1 MNRQTPNQTDI
12 RLYKFIEKFYNEQ
25 GYIPSYQEMMDN
37 TSAKSKGHISEQ
49 LKNLEQAGWL
59 QRTPNTSRAITLI
72 KQFITPT
79 GSQIRLLGVIQAGAP
94 IPLPNSDFAMF
105 LPDEDDI
112 DVGGLLPESARR
124 KSLFALRVQGES
136 MIDSNVQ
143 DGDTIIM
150 EQTQEATN
158 GQMIAAWLIDR
169 EETTLKHF
177 YREKD
182 QIRLQPANPEYKPI
196 YSHPSQVQ
204 VQGRVVMVIRSC

>member
-1 MNRQTPNQTDI
+1 MNKQTPNQSDI
-12 RLYKFIEKFYNEQ
+12 RLYKFIEKFYIEQ

-59 QRTPNTSRAITLI
+59 QRTPNTSRAITLL
-72 KQFITPT
+72 KKLVAPN
-79 GSQIRLLGVIQAGAP
+79 GSRIRLLGVIQAGAP
-94 IPLPNSDFAMF
+94 IPLPNSDFALF
-105 LPDEDDI
+105 LPDDDI
-112 DVGGLLPESARR
+112 DVGGMLPEAVRR
-124 KSLFALRVQGES
+124 KNLFALRVQGDS

-143 DGDTIIM
+143 DGDTVIM
-150 EQTQEATN
+150 EQTQAANN

-182 QIRLQPANPEYKPI
+182 KIRLQPANPKYDPI
-196 YSHPSQVQ
+196 YSHPSQVM